1 MNLNV
6 KQILG
11 AIGVVLSVLVVST
24 AQLTDIFGPAVAK
37 SIVSAAAL
45 ANGMVSGWIMLVTG
59 QAATVKEVAAM
70 TGVEGI
76 EVNAKANKTL
86 AAVATDP
93 EQPKIGG
100 TDQHT
105 QNILEQKASG
115 EIAS

>member
-24 AQLTDIFGPAVAK
+24 TQLTDIFGPDLAK
-37 SIVSAAAL
+37 KLVSAAAL
-45 ANGMVSGWIMLVTG
+45 AQGFVSGWIMLVTG
-59 QAATVKEVAAM
+59 QASTVKEVAAM
-70 TGVEGI
+70 KGVEGI
-76 EVNAKANKTL
+76 EVNKDANQTL

-93 EQPKIGG
+93 GQPKIGG
-100 TDQHT
+100 TDPHT

-115 EIAS
+115 EIVS